1 MLNLFNIHV
10 LMKKILLFMLCILS
24 FALQAQQTWQ
34 VELPFEL
41 TFPLGDIKD
50 LTKASDGGFITLVET
65 GDSPTSTY
73 FPNLAISKITASGNH
88 VWSKEYDFNISM
100 PTNQIAGP
108 KGQAVVGLSNG
119 DIVVVGT
126 IYENET
132 TNGFFFKMNENGDSL
147 LYKKYDTYGGFS
159 LLDNDENVIILRT
172 FSNGTKIIK
181 LDESGEVIS
190 EVSLDTEA
198 SRITLDDE
206 DRFYTSYNDFG
217 TVTYEVFSSNGDS
230 ITEKSMNGAAQI
242 LAKSLDGAVVSFSKY
257 SFLSL
262 DENLETIW
270 EVPTESFEITSSGL
284 QDFHALKA
292 TMDNGYILGGTTGS
306 FSDELSFLI
315 KLEQEGELDWR
326 YAYSL
331 SALPINAIYDIEEVS
346 DGYVC
351 LGGNKYTDRGWLIKI
366 LENGFI
372 SSSYTPDQAFDI
384 TIFPNPFAEHIKLSI
399 PDHFEGEVHIFD
411 ANGRELLHQVVNTD
425 LTINLVHLPC
435 GVYFL
440 QVNNLKKQTITTKKI
455 IKH

>member
-1 MLNLFNIHV
+1 
-10 LMKKILLFMLCILS
+10 MKKIILLMILTLP

-50 LTKASDGGFITLVET
+50 LTKASDGGFIALVET

-73 FPNLAISKITASGNH
+73 FPNLAISKINASGNH

-126 IYENET
+126 IYENGT

-159 LLDNDENVIILRT
+159 LLDNTPETITVRT
-172 FSNGTKIIK
+172 FSNGKKIIK
-181 LDESGEVIS
+181 LNGLGDVIS
-190 EVSLDTEA
+190 EVSINSEGLFMATDQNGY
-198 SRITLDDE
+198 
-206 DRFYTSYNDFG
+206 FYSAYNDSGNANFEI
-217 TVTYEVFSSNGDS
+217 YASNGDS
-230 ITEKSMNGAAQI
+230 ITERQIIGDPVRILTKNTNGFI
-242 LAKSLDGAVVSFSKY
+242 VSLSKY
-257 SFLSL
+257 TFFEL
-262 DENLETIW
+262 DENVETTW

-284 QDFHALKA
+284 QDFHTLKA

-315 KLEQEGELDWR
+315 KLKQEGELDWR

-331 SALPINAIYDIEEVS
+331 FALPINAIYDIEEVS

-351 LGGNKYTDRGWLIKI
+351 LGGNKYTNRGWLIKI

-372 SSSYTPDQAFDI
+372 SSSNTPDQTFIDLQV
-384 TIFPNPFAEHIKLSI
+384 FPNPFAENITLAV
-399 PDHFEGEVHIFD
+399 PDHFEGVLRIFD
-411 ANGRELLHQVVNTD
+411 TNGTELIHQVVNTD
-425 LTINLVHLPC
+425 LNLSLHHLPS
-435 GVYFL
+435 GLHFL
-440 QVNNLKKQTITTKKI
+440 QVTSQATQIIATQKI